1 MKKIFSSLLLSALC
15 VHVFS
20 SCSGGLS
27 QKQKDTI
34 TTVTVADHSVK
45 KNAKMPINGTEVP
58 AHTRKTPFVYT
69 GDENFSSTASTGVTG
84 LLFEEAADAGMLAG
98 QNKEFKKQ
106 YKNELEKLNSVVYP
120 KIAEGIE
127 KRAIST
133 VKENGFLGERWV
145 KNSPHYFDGE
155 IIAYGLQRKMRRSE
169 ETYLEAVVG
178 VRVWFIS
185 EGKQLFSESIVM
197 RSRNAHTVASYVEN
211 PELLRKVFQEAG
223 NDFSVQFKTLLEKQF
238 GK

>member
-1 MKKIFSSLLLSALC
+1 MKTPISYLFLSALSML
-15 VHVFS
+15 VFS
-20 SCSGGLS
+20 SCSGGLT
-27 QKQKDTI
+27 QNQKDAI
-34 TTVTVADHSVK
+34 TSVSVADHSVK
-45 KNAKMPINGTEVP
+45 KNARMPINGTEVP
-58 AHTRKTPFVYT
+58 AHTHKSPFVYT
-69 GDENFSSTASTGVTG
+69 GDEGFSSTASTGVTG

-106 YKNELEKLNSVVYP
+106 YKTELEKLNSVVYP

-127 KRAIST
+127 KRAVAT
-133 VKENGFLGERWV
+133 VKKNAFLGARWA

-155 IIAYGLQRKMRRSE
+155 IIAYGLQRKIRRGE

-178 VRVWFIS
+178 MRVWFIS
-185 EGKQLFSESIVM
+185 EGKQLFNESIVM

-211 PELLRKVFQEAG
+211 PELLRTVFQEAG
-223 NDFSVQFKTLLEKQF
+223 NDFSVQFKTLLEKKF

>member
-1 MKKIFSSLLLSALC
+1 MKKSFSYLILSTLS
-15 VHVFS
+15 VLVFS
-20 SCSGGLS
+20 SCAGSLS
-27 QKQKDTI
+27 QKQKDAI
-34 TTVTVADHSVK
+34 TTVGVLDHSVK
-45 KNAKMPINGTEVP
+45 KNAQMPINGTEVP
-58 AHTRKTPFVYT
+58 AHTHKAPFVYT
-69 GDENFSSTASTGVTG
+69 GDEGFSSTASTGVTG

-127 KRAIST
+127 MKAISA

-145 KNSPHYFDGE
+145 KNSTHYFDGE
-155 IIAYGLQRKMRRSE
+155 VIAYGLQRKIRRGE

-178 VRVWFIS
+178 VRVWFVS
-185 EGKQLFSESIVM
+185 EGKQLFTESIVM

-211 PELLRKVFQEAG
+211 PELLRTVFQEAG
-223 NDFSVQFKTLLEKQF
+223 NDFDVQFKALLEKKF